1 MMMCYD
7 LLNLQKAR
15 MQLISMQNEKIFSS
29 NITINGFSF
38 NRITDKESVFLQK
51 MKLIAIVLRKN

>member
-1 MMMCYD
+1 MMCYD

-15 MQLISMQNEKIFSS
+15 MQLISMQNKKIFSS

>member
-1 MMMCYD
+1 MMCYD